1 MGIQSSLMEA
11 ATGAGRAVDWRRGL
25 PDLSDGVVR
34 LREVRA
40 ADAASLLRHLND
52 PAVLEYLTPCPD
64 TIDRFRRFIRWTR
77 SERRRGLHVCYGIV
91 PPDATE
97 PIGIIQLWPVER
109 DLSTAE
115 WGFILGRSYWGRGLF
130 LRSARLF
137 LDAVF
142 LEGVLGVRRVRRLEA
157 RAAEA
162 NERGNGLLRKLG
174 ASPEGV
180 LREAF
185 TGRHG
190 AGNHIL
196 WSLLSSEWTAMRT
209 RERRAS

>member
-1 MGIQSSLMEA
+1 MGIHSSLMESVS
-11 ATGAGRAVDWRRGL
+11 GARGAVDWRRGL
-25 PDLSDGVVR
+25 PDLTDGVVR

-40 ADAASLLRHLND
+40 ADAATLLRHLND

-64 TIDRFRRFIRWTR
+64 TIDGFRRFVQWTR
-77 SERRRGLHVCYGIV
+77 TERRRGLHVCYGIV
-91 PPDATE
+91 PPGITE
-97 PIGIIQLWPVER
+97 PIGIIQLWPIER

-115 WGFILGRSYWGRGLF
+115 WGFVVGHAYWGRGLF
-130 LRSARLF
+130 VRSARLF

-142 LEGVLGVRRVRRLEA
+142 LEGVLGRGRVRRLEA

-190 AGNHIL
+190 PANHIL
-196 WSLLSSEWTAMRT
+196 WSLLASEWTARRA